1 MHSQA
6 ATARGSTRQREQ
18 PPEAATARGSNTLSP
33 DTTPD
38 TITVLRSGTVPG
50 PKPPGHHPLTETS
63 SESLLSDRENASFRC
78 GNSLALSPSRPP
90 TTPRSANAAKRA
102 AGNLDPRTRS
112 PGLPP
117 CLSAAPRAR
126 RSGCGGRGR
135 ICSAGAGGFCCRGLA
150 STGPG
155 GERRG
160 GRREKGGRKKIP
172 PENDTVLRSGGGRRA
187 AVGRQVHVMPH
198 YLVCA
203 RNVPRRHT
211 PQSAICRTS
220 PPSLGTLMKTRT
232 HTHKRHTHK
241 HPHTHTHDTTITPA
255 RRQPRVAQ
263 RQPSSATH
271 PPHAPQSVPGS
282 LPRSLPRSLWSPPSH
297 G

>member
-1 MHSQA
+1 
-6 ATARGSTRQREQ
+6 
-18 PPEAATARGSNTLSP
+18 
-33 DTTPD
+33 
-38 TITVLRSGTVPG
+38 
-50 PKPPGHHPLTETS
+50 
-63 SESLLSDRENASFRC
+63 LL
-78 GNSLALSPSRPP
+78 
-90 TTPRSANAAKRA
+90 
-102 AGNLDPRTRS
+102 
-112 PGLPP
+112 
-117 CLSAAPRAR
+117 R
-126 RSGCGGRGR
+126 RSGGLLY
-135 ICSAGAGGFCCRGLA
+135 CRGLA

-232 HTHKRHTHK
+232 HTHKRHIHTHT
-241 HPHTHTHDTTITPA
+241 HPHTHTTPQSHLLVDSRA
-255 RRQPRVAQ
+255 LLNVNLPLRLILLTRLNLCRAPCLAPCLAPCGAPRRMANTQLGIGKPVFPRHCHIHPRIVGQRLQPRLAGVCGAEFGGPACVLRRQLGARCCHLGGCRHDALGQ
-263 RQPSSATH
+263 RQHALRNQRQALY
-271 PPHAPQSVPGS
+271 PPRALERVGVNLPVLVAGRLLLGVLGGALRARVIPSVP
-282 LPRSLPRSLWSPPSH
+282 LLRV
-297 G
+297 